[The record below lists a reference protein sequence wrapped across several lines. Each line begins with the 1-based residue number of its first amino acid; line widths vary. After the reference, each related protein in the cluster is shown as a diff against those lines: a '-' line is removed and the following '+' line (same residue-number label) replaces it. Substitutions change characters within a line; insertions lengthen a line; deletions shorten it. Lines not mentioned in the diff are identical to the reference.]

1 MDTGKLEKFAQN
13 ARRQLREQ
21 VAARLE
27 QVLSEDSIEQREK
40 ADAIQELRDEIK
52 DSSKH
57 QVIDKVAYTWFNRFI
72 ALRFMDV
79 NYYTRVRTVSPVE
92 GYTQPEILQEAKQGV
107 IDFSLRVDEDRV
119 MGLLNGEITSPNPQ
133 QEAYRLLLEGA
144 CNARH
149 DEMPFLFQ
157 EIDDYTELLL
167 PEDLLSENAVLQDVR
182 ETLTMEMCQDVEVI
196 GWVYQFYISEKKD
209 EVIGSK
215 GKIQP
220 EDIPA
225 ATQLFTPHWIVRYLV
240 ENSLGRLWLLNN
252 PESCLREVMEYY
264 IEPVEEEEE
273 YLEVDSPEELK
284 ICDPACG
291 SGHMLTYAFDLLY
304 HLYEEEGYDPV
315 QIPGL
320 ILENNLY
327 GIEIDERAGDLAA
340 FALMMKA
347 REKDQRFFN
356 RGIKPNIC
364 VLENVVFTDV
374 ELEQYMDAVGRD
386 LFTGELEHTLKQF
399 EQAENVGSLIQP
411 SLSNPK
417 YVKDELTKRGIPQ
430 ELFLHNTHNDVFKVL
445 VYVSYLKQKYHVVV
459 ANPPYMGSRNMN
471 NDLKEYGKKQY
482 PASYKDL
489 FAMFIKKG
497 FYLVSKYGY
506 NAMVTMQSWMFLSSY
521 EKIREQLVRN
531 KTILCMVHMDNMVM
545 RIAFGTSA
553 TIWKNQDILEYEGNY
568 SYVSSDDLD
577 ESGTPIKFPV
587 ENDRLSTASSSDFN
601 KIPGSPIAY
610 WAKEEIISCFTRFG
624 RFGDYVETRE
634 GLTTGSN
641 NTFLRYWHEVSYSNI
656 CFDAKSEKDAK
667 NKGKRWFAYVKGGS
681 FRRWSGNFEFVVDW
695 ENDGKRIKNFKDPRT
710 GRIRSHNY
718 NGDYA
723 FREGFTWSGLSS
735 GKFSVRHVPTGFM
748 FDAKS
753 PMGFTNKREYLP
765 SYEAFLNSQITSTI
779 MPMLAPTM
787 DYKIGHVLNLPFN
800 RNIISDIR
808 DIGIKNRKI
817 SMTDWDF
824 YETSWNFSESPLLSL
839 DQRDADLKSTYLEV
853 RSTWHDMTSE
863 MKRMEENNN
872 RILIQ
877 AYELADEISE
887 KVPLDE
893 ITLTCNPCYRY
904 GGDKTEDELEALLL
918 EDTMKEFISYSVGCM
933 FGRYSL
939 DEPGLILVNQGDT
952 MDTYLAQI
960 PAPTFM
966 PDDDNVIPILE
977 EGWFTDDI
985 TERFKHFLRV
995 TFGEEHYQENLDF
1008 LEKAIGRDIRDFLL
1022 KDFYEYHCKMYSK
1035 PYYGKRPIYWM
1046 FESPKGHF
1054 KALIYMHRYTPDT
1067 VSNVLNDYL
1076 HEFRAKLQAQE
1087 AHLEE
1092 VKKTASKS
1100 EQISA
1105 DKEIEHIKEI
1115 LADLREYEDDIL
1127 YPLATERIH
1136 IDLDDGVDHNYPLFG
1151 KALTE
1156 R

>member
-1 MDTGKLEKFAQN
+1 MDTGKLKKFPQK

-40 ADAIQELRDEIK
+40 ADAIQELRDEIE
-52 DSSKH
+52 DSSKQ
-57 QVIDKVAYTWFNRFI
+57 QVIDRVAYTWFNRFV

-92 GYTQPEILQEAKQGV
+92 GHTQPEILQEAKQGV
-107 IDFSLRVDEDRV
+107 IDPSLRVDKDRV
-119 MGLLNGEITSPNPQ
+119 LGLLNGEITSPNPQ
-133 QEAYRLLLEGA
+133 QEAYRLLLVGA

-149 DEMPFLFQ
+149 EEMPFLFQ
-157 EIDDYTELLL
+157 KIDDYTELLL
-167 PEDLLSENAVLQDVR
+167 PEDLLSENAVLQGVR
-182 ETLTMEMCQDVEVI
+182 ETLTPQMCQDVEVI

-252 PESCLREVMEYY
+252 PGSSLREVMDYY

-304 HLYEEEGYDPV
+304 HFYEEEGYDPV

-320 ILENNLY
+320 IMENNLY
-327 GIEIDERAGDLAA
+327 GIEIDKRAGDLSA

-347 REKDQRFFN
+347 REKDQRFFS
-356 RGIKPNIC
+356 RGIEPNIC
-364 VLENVVFTDV
+364 VLENVEFTDV

-399 EQAENVGSLIQP
+399 EQADNVGSLIQP
-411 SLSNPK
+411 SLSNPES
-417 YVKDELTKRGIPQ
+417 VKDELTKRGIPQ
-430 ELFLHNTHNDVFKVL
+430 ELFLHKTHHKVIKVL
-445 VYVSYLKQKYHVVV
+445 EYSSYLQKKYHVVV
-459 ANPPYMGSRNMN
+459 ANPPYMGSRHMN
-471 NDLKEYGKKQY
+471 RELKDYINDFYRAFNKDFFSAFIVRNTRLSL
-482 PASYKDL
+482 PAGQLGYMSP
-489 FAMFIKKG
+489 FVWMFI
-497 FYLVSKYGY
+497 
-506 NAMVTMQSWMFLSSY
+506 SSY
-521 EKIREQLVRN
+521 EKLRKYIIEK
-531 KTILCMVHMDNMVM
+531 KTI
-545 RIAFGTSA
+545 TSL
-553 TIWKNQDILEYEGNY
+553 IQLEYSGFAGATVPICAFTLENYHKPLYEGGY
-568 SYVSSDDLD
+568 
-577 ESGTPIKFPV
+577 IK
-587 ENDRLSTASSSDFN
+587 LSDFVGSKLQAPKALEAIEN
-601 KIPGSPIAY
+601 PNCSWFYRTATTDFDNIPGSPIAF
-610 WAKEEIISCFTRFG
+610 WVSDSILNVFNRGVQLDHISSICVGLQT
-624 RFGDYVETRE
+624 GDNRR
-634 GLTTGSN
+634 
-641 NTFLRYWHEVSYSNI
+641 FLRYWEEVNFEDI
-656 CFDAKSEKDAK
+656 ELDVRFGNDGKSSKK
-667 NKGKRWFAYVKGGS
+667 LWVPYNKGGKYKKWYGYEEYIVF
-681 FRRWSGNFEFVVDW
+681 W
-695 ENDGKRIKNFKDPRT
+695 ENDGEKVREFD
-710 GRIRSHNY
+710 GSYIRNQDHYFDSSLS
-718 NGDYA
+718 
-723 FREGFTWSGLSS
+723 WS
-735 GKFSVRHVPTGFM
+735 K
-748 FDAKS
+748 
-753 PMGFTNKREYLP
+753 
-765 SYEAFLNSQITSTI
+765 ITSSHFSLRYYPEGYIFDVAGCSIFIEDKDREKLILGIMNSPIMRKTI
-779 MPMLAPTM
+779 GAISPTLNFEVGQIS
-787 DYKIGHVLNLPFN
+787 KFPVLVDGLESVSVSG
-800 RNIISDIR
+800 IDKLISIT
-808 DIGIKNRKI
+808 RKDTQ
-817 SMTDWDF
+817 SHL
-824 YETSWNFSESPLLSL
+824 TSWNFDKLPLLDNDFNHPILSETYNSL
-839 DQRDADLKSTYLEV
+839 RVYQQDQIRKVKSLE
-853 RSTWHDMTSE
+853 E
-863 MKRMEENNN
+863 KYN
-872 RILIQ
+872 RIFIDVYGLEN
-877 AYELADEISE
+877 ELEPT
-887 KVPLDE
+887 VPIDE
-893 ITLTCNPCYRY
+893 ITLSSNPYYRY
-904 GGDKTEDELEALLL
+904 GRDKSDDELELLFL
-918 EDTMKEFISYSVGCM
+918 EDTIKEFISYSVGCM

-939 DEPGLILVNQGDT
+939 DEPGLILANKGDT
-952 MDTYLAQI
+952 IDTYLAQI
-960 PAPTFM
+960 PDPTFI

-995 TFGEEHYQENLDF
+995 TFGDEHYQENLDF
-1008 LEKAIGRDIRDFLL
+1008 LEGAIGRDIRDFFL

-1100 EQISA
+1100 EQIKA
-1105 DKEIEHIKEI
+1105 DKEIEHVKEI

-1127 YPLATERIH
+1127 YPLATERIQ
-1136 IDLDDGVDHNYPLFG
+1136 IDLDDGVDANYPKFG
-1151 KALTE
+1151 KALVK